1 MTYTASEKLWGK
13 YYKKFENSIKTENK
27 TIYHYTSSDSMCKIL
42 SNKCIWF
49 SNANYLNDES
59 ERTYIYRLLKR
70 RVEKHKL
77 NDSFKKEVLEICAM
91 MESDE
96 DSICY
101 ASTMYNLKNKFIA
114 SFSLN
119 QDSLSLW
126 NYYTKDNNMLGYNI
140 GFNLKKFIS
149 STNKLKQ
156 YYLHGKVIYNTKEQF
171 QILDLMLNDYC
182 EEFCKFLKYDEQVH
196 RSFLIAE
203 FMMILHIFG
212 LFFKHP
218 AYALEEEYRFIYE
231 PTTKVKYRQKA
242 GLFIPYIEL
251 PFDTSAVNSIK
262 ISPTQKDEIVKNS
275 LIDMLHDKGYSN
287 INISKSNIPLRY

>member
-1 MTYTASEKLWGK
+1 
-13 YYKKFENSIKTENK
+13 
-27 TIYHYTSSDSMCKIL
+27 MCEIL

-119 QDSLSLW
+119 QASLSLW

-182 EEFCKFLKYDEQVH
+182 EEFCKFLKDDEQVH

-212 LFFKHP
+212 SFFICTRRRIS
-218 AYALEEEYRFIYE
+218 L
-231 PTTKVKYRQKA
+231 
-242 GLFIPYIEL
+242 YI
-251 PFDTSAVNSIK
+251 
-262 ISPTQKDEIVKNS
+262 
-275 LIDMLHDKGYSN
+275 
-287 INISKSNIPLRY
+287 